1 MLKFILRRCLEAIPT
16 LFILITIS
24 FFMMR
29 LAPGSP
35 FTGERNLPP
44 EVMANIE
51 AKYHL
56 NDPILKQ
63 YGSYLFQLAQGD
75 FGPSFKYKDYSVND
89 LVASAFP
96 VSAKLGAVAFLF
108 AVILGVTAGTV
119 AALYQNSRWDY
130 TIMGFAMTGVVIPSF
145 VVAPLLVLVFSITLR
160 WLPAGGWN
168 GGAGKYVLLPMVALS
183 LSYIASIAR
192 ITRGAMI
199 EVLHAN
205 FIRTA
210 RAKGLPMRHIILR
223 HALKPAL
230 LPVLSY
236 MGPAFV
242 GIITGSM
249 VIETIFG
256 LPGIGQLFVNGA
268 LNRDYSLV
276 LSLTILVGGLTI
288 LFNAIID
295 VLYAVIDPK
304 IRY

>member
-1 MLKFILRRCLEAIPT
+1 MLKFILRRVLEAIPT
-16 LFILITIS
+16 LLILITIS

-35 FTGERNLPP
+35 FTGERKLPP

-56 NDPILKQ
+56 NDPMYKQ
-63 YGSYLFQLAQGD
+63 YFNYLIQLSQGD

-89 LVASAFP
+89 LVAKAFP
-96 VSAKLGAVAFLF
+96 VSAKLGATAFVVAVLF
-108 AVILGVTAGTV
+108 GVTAGV
-119 AALYQNSRWDY
+119 IAALNQNTKWDF
-130 TIMGFAMTGVVIPSF
+130 TVMGFAMTGVVIPSF
-145 VVAPLLVLVFSITLR
+145 VVAPLLVLIFAIHLK
-160 WLPAGGWN
+160 WFPGGGWD
-168 GGAGKYVLLPMVALS
+168 GGNLKHMVLPMVALS
-183 LSYIASIAR
+183 LAYIASISR
-192 ITRGAMI
+192 ITRGSMI
-199 EVLHAN
+199 EIMHSN

-210 RAKGLPMRHIILR
+210 RAKGLPLRTIILR

-276 LSLTILVGGLTI
+276 LSLTILVGVLTI
-288 LFNAIID
+288 TFNAIVD

>member
-1 MLKFILRRCLEAIPT
+1 MLKFILRRVLEAIPT
-16 LFILITIS
+16 LLVLITIS

-35 FTGERNLPP
+35 FTGERKLPP

-56 NDPILKQ
+56 NDPMYKQ
-63 YGSYLFQLAQGD
+63 YFNYLVQLSKGD
-75 FGPSFKYKDYSVND
+75 FGPSFKYKDYSVNE
-89 LVASAFP
+89 LVAKAFP
-96 VSAKLGAVAFLF
+96 VSAKLGATAFLV
-108 AVILGVTAGTV
+108 AVFFGVTAGV
-119 AALYQNSRWDY
+119 IAALNQNSKWDF
-130 TIMGFAMTGVVIPSF
+130 TVMGFAMTGVVIPSF
-145 VVAPLLVLVFSITLR
+145 VVAPLLVLIFAIHLK
-160 WLPAGGWN
+160 WLPGGGWD
-168 GGAGKYVLLPMVALS
+168 GGNLTHIILPMVALS
-183 LSYIASIAR
+183 LAYIASISR
-192 ITRGAMI
+192 ITRGSMI
-199 EVLHAN
+199 EIMHSN

-210 RAKGLPMRHIILR
+210 RAKGLPLRTIILR

-249 VIETIFG
+249 VVETIFG

-276 LSLTILVGGLTI
+276 LSLTILVGVLTI
-288 LFNAIID
+288 TFNAVVD

>member
-1 MLKFILRRCLEAIPT
+1 MLKFIFRRVLEAIPT
-16 LFILITIS
+16 LLILITIS

-35 FTGERNLPP
+35 FTGERTLSA

-56 NDPILKQ
+56 NDPMWKQ
-63 YGSYLFQLAQGD
+63 YTNYLVQLAHGD
-75 FGPSFKYKDYSVND
+75 FGPSFKYKDYSVNY
-89 LVASAFP
+89 LVGHAFP
-96 VSAKLGAVAFLF
+96 VSARLGLAAFVLAVVLGVSAGVIAALKQNTKWDF
-108 AVILGVTAGTV
+108 AVMGV
-119 AALYQNSRWDY
+119 
-130 TIMGFAMTGVVIPSF
+130 AMTGVVIPSF
-145 VVAPLLVLVFSITLR
+145 VVAPLLVLIFAIGLK
-160 WLPAGGWN
+160 WLPGGGWN
-168 GGAGKYVLLPMVALS
+168 GGQLKYMILPMVALS
-183 LSYIASIAR
+183 LAYIASIAR
-192 ITRGAMI
+192 ITRGSMI
-199 EVLHAN
+199 EILHSN

-210 RAKGLPMRHIILR
+210 RAKGLPMHRIVLR
-223 HALKPAL
+223 HALKPAM

-236 MGPAFV
+236 LGPAFV

-249 VIETIFG
+249 VIETIYG

-276 LSLTILVGGLTI
+276 LSLTILVGVLTI
-288 LFNAIID
+288 LFNAIVD

>member
-1 MLKFILRRCLEAIPT
+1 MFKFILRRLLEAIPT

-35 FTGERNLPP
+35 FTGERKLPP

-56 NDPILKQ
+56 NDPMYKQ
-63 YGSYLFQLAQGD
+63 YFNYLIQLSQGD
-75 FGPSFKYKDYSVND
+75 FGPSFKYKDYSVNE
-89 LVASAFP
+89 LVAKAFP
-96 VSAKLGAVAFLF
+96 VSAKLGATAFVVAVLF
-108 AVILGVTAGTV
+108 GITAGV
-119 AALYQNSRWDY
+119 IAALNQNTKWDF
-130 TIMGFAMTGVVIPSF
+130 TVMGFAMTGVVIPSF
-145 VVAPLLVLVFSITLR
+145 VVAPLLVLIFAIHLK
-160 WLPAGGWN
+160 WLPGGGWD
-168 GGAGKYVLLPMVALS
+168 GGNVAHMILPMVALS
-183 LSYIASIAR
+183 LAYIASISR
-192 ITRGAMI
+192 ITRGSMI
-199 EVLHAN
+199 EIMHSN

-210 RAKGLPMRHIILR
+210 RAKGLPLRTIIFR

-276 LSLTILVGGLTI
+276 LSLTILVGVLTI
-288 LFNAIID
+288 AFNAIVD

>member
-35 FTGERNLPP
+35 FTGERKLPP

-56 NDPILKQ
+56 NDPIYKQ
-63 YGSYLFQLAQGD
+63 YFNYLIQLSKGD

-89 LVASAFP
+89 LVAEALP
-96 VSAKLGAVAFLF
+96 VSAKLGFAAFIM
-108 AVILGVTAGTV
+108 AVILGVSAGV
-119 AALYQNSRWDY
+119 IAALNQNTKWDY
-130 TIMGFAMTGVVIPSF
+130 TVMGFAMTGVVIPSF
-145 VVAPLLVLVFSITLR
+145 VVAPLLVLIFAITLK
-160 WLPAGGWN
+160 WLPGGGWN
-168 GGAGKYVLLPMVALS
+168 GGAPQYMLLPMVALS
-183 LSYIASIAR
+183 LSYIASISR
-192 ITRGAMI
+192 ITRSSMI
-199 EVLHAN
+199 EVLHSN

-210 RAKGLPMRHIILR
+210 RAKGLPLRKIILR

-230 LPVLSY
+230 LPVISY

-256 LPGIGQLFVNGA
+256 LPGLGQLFVNGA

-288 LFNAIID
+288 MFNAIVD

>member
-1 MLKFILRRCLEAIPT
+1 MLKFILRRLLEAIPT
-16 LFILITIS
+16 LFVLITIS

-35 FTGERNLPP
+35 FTGERALSP

-56 NDPILKQ
+56 NDPIGKQ
-63 YGSYLFQLAQGD
+63 YLDYLIQLGHGD
-75 FGPSFKYKDYSVND
+75 FGPSFKYKDYSVNY
-89 LVASAFP
+89 LVSHAFP
-96 VSAKLGAVAFLF
+96 VSAKLGLAAFAL
-108 AVILGVTAGTV
+108 AVIFGV
-119 AALYQNSRWDY
+119 AAGIIAALKQNSLWDY
-130 TIMGFAMTGVVIPSF
+130 TVMGVAMTGVVIPSF
-145 VVAPLLVLVFSITLR
+145 VVAPLLVLIFAISLR
-160 WLPAGGWN
+160 WLPGGGWN
-168 GGAGKYVLLPMVALS
+168 GGQLRYMVLPMVALS
-183 LSYIASIAR
+183 LAYIASIAR
-192 ITRGAMI
+192 ITRGSMI
-199 EVLHAN
+199 EVMHSN

-210 RAKGLPMRHIILR
+210 RAKGLPLRRIVLR

-249 VIETIFG
+249 VIESIYG

-276 LSLTILVGGLTI
+276 MSLTILVGVLTI
-288 LFNAIID
+288 IFNAIVD

>member
-1 MLKFILRRCLEAIPT
+1 MFKFILRRLLEAIPT

-35 FTGERNLPP
+35 FTGERKLPP

-56 NDPILKQ
+56 NDPMYKQ
-63 YGSYLFQLAQGD
+63 YFNYLIQLSQGD
-75 FGPSFKYKDYSVND
+75 FGPSFKYKDYSVNE
-89 LVASAFP
+89 LVAKAFP
-96 VSAKLGAVAFLF
+96 VSAKLGATAFVVAVLF
-108 AVILGVTAGTV
+108 GITAGV
-119 AALYQNSRWDY
+119 IAALNQNTKWDF
-130 TIMGFAMTGVVIPSF
+130 TVMGFAMTGVVIPSF
-145 VVAPLLVLVFSITLR
+145 VVAPLLVLIFAIHLK
-160 WLPAGGWN
+160 WLPGGGWD
-168 GGAGKYVLLPMVALS
+168 GGNVTHMILPMVALS
-183 LSYIASIAR
+183 LAYIASISR
-192 ITRGAMI
+192 ITRGSMI
-199 EVLHAN
+199 EIMHSN

-210 RAKGLPMRHIILR
+210 RAKGLPLRTIIFR

-230 LPVLSY
+230 LPVVSY

-276 LSLTILVGGLTI
+276 LSLTILVGVLTI
-288 LFNAIID
+288 AFNAIVD

>member
-1 MLKFILRRCLEAIPT
+1 MLKFIIRRLLEAIPT
-16 LFILITIS
+16 LLVLITIS

-35 FTGERNLPP
+35 FTGERKLPP

-56 NDPILKQ
+56 NDPMYKQ
-63 YGSYLFQLAQGD
+63 YFNYLIQLSKGD

-89 LVASAFP
+89 LVAKAFP
-96 VSAKLGAVAFLF
+96 VSAKLGATAFIVAVLF
-108 AVILGVTAGTV
+108 GVSAGVI
-119 AALYQNSRWDY
+119 AALNQNTKWDF
-130 TIMGFAMTGVVIPSF
+130 TVMGFAMTGVVIPSF
-145 VVAPLLVLVFSITLR
+145 VVAPLLVLIFAIHLK
-160 WLPAGGWN
+160 WFPGGGWD
-168 GGAGKYVLLPMVALS
+168 GGNLKHMVLPMVALS
-183 LSYIASIAR
+183 LAYIASISR
-192 ITRGAMI
+192 ITRGSMI
-199 EVLHAN
+199 EIMHSN

-210 RAKGLPMRHIILR
+210 RAKGLPLRTIILR

-236 MGPAFV
+236 MGLAFV

-276 LSLTILVGGLTI
+276 LSLTILVGVLTI
-288 LFNAIID
+288 TFNAIVD

>member
-1 MLKFILRRCLEAIPT
+1 MLKFIIRRLLEAIPT
-16 LFILITIS
+16 LLVLITIS

-35 FTGERNLPP
+35 FTGERKLPP

-56 NDPILKQ
+56 NDPMYKQ
-63 YGSYLFQLAQGD
+63 YFNYLIQLSKGD

-89 LVASAFP
+89 LVAKAFP
-96 VSAKLGAVAFLF
+96 VSAKLGATAFIVAVLF
-108 AVILGVTAGTV
+108 GGSAGVI
-119 AALYQNSRWDY
+119 AALNQNTKWDF
-130 TIMGFAMTGVVIPSF
+130 TVMGFAMTGVVIPSF
-145 VVAPLLVLVFSITLR
+145 VVAPLLVLIFAIHLK
-160 WLPAGGWN
+160 WFPGGGWD
-168 GGAGKYVLLPMVALS
+168 GGNLKHMVLPMVALS
-183 LSYIASIAR
+183 LAYIASISR
-192 ITRGAMI
+192 ITRGSMI
-199 EVLHAN
+199 EIMHSN

-210 RAKGLPMRHIILR
+210 RAKGLPLRTIILR

-276 LSLTILVGGLTI
+276 LSLTILVGVLTI
-288 LFNAIID
+288 TFNAIVD

>member
-1 MLKFILRRCLEAIPT
+1 MLKFIFRRCLEAIPT

-35 FTGERNLPP
+35 FTGERTLPP

-56 NDPILKQ
+56 NDPMIKQ
-63 YGSYLFQLAQGD
+63 YGSYMLQLMQGD

-89 LVASAFP
+89 LVARAFP
-96 VSAKLGAVAFLF
+96 VSAKLGAAAFLL
-108 AVILGVTAGTV
+108 AIVLGVTSGVV
-119 AALYQNSRWDY
+119 AALNQNSKWDY
-130 TIMGFAMTGVVIPSF
+130 TVMGFAMTGVVIPSF
-145 VVAPLLVLVFSITLR
+145 VVAPLLVLVFAITLR
-160 WLPAGGWN
+160 WLPGGGWN
-168 GGAGKYVLLPMVALS
+168 GGAPQYIILPMVALS

-192 ITRGAMI
+192 ITRGSMI
-199 EVLHAN
+199 EVLHSN

-210 RAKGLPMRHIILR
+210 RAKGLPLRRIILR
-223 HALKPAL
+223 HALKPTL
-230 LPVLSY
+230 LPVISY

-276 LSLTILVGGLTI
+276 LSLTILVGALTI
-288 LFNAIID
+288 VFNAVID

>member
-1 MLKFILRRCLEAIPT
+1 MFKFIVRRLLEAIPT
-16 LFILITIS
+16 LLILITIS

-35 FTGERNLPP
+35 FTGERKLPP

-56 NDPILKQ
+56 NDPMYKQ
-63 YGSYLFQLAQGD
+63 YFNYLVQLSKGD
-75 FGPSFKYKDYSVND
+75 FGPSFKYKDYSVNE
-89 LVASAFP
+89 LVAKAFP
-96 VSAKLGAVAFLF
+96 VSAKLGATAFVVAVLF
-108 AVILGVTAGTV
+108 GVSAGVI
-119 AALYQNSRWDY
+119 AALNQNTKWDF
-130 TIMGFAMTGVVIPSF
+130 TVMGFAMTGVVIPSF
-145 VVAPLLVLVFSITLR
+145 VVAPLLVLIFAIHLK
-160 WLPAGGWN
+160 WLPGGGWD
-168 GGAGKYVLLPMVALS
+168 GGNLTHMILPMVALS
-183 LSYIASIAR
+183 LAYIASISR
-192 ITRGAMI
+192 ITRGSMI
-199 EVLHAN
+199 EVMHSN

-210 RAKGLPMRHIILR
+210 RAKGLPLRTIILR

-276 LSLTILVGGLTI
+276 LSLTILVGVLTI
-288 LFNAIID
+288 AFNAIVD

>member
-35 FTGERNLPP
+35 FTGERTLPP

-56 NDPILKQ
+56 NDPIMTQYFNYLK
-63 YGSYLFQLAQGD
+63 QLAQGD

-89 LVASAFP
+89 LVASSFP
-96 VSAKLGAVAFLF
+96 VSAKLGLAAFLL
-108 AVILGVTAGTV
+108 AVILGVSAGV
-119 AALYQNSRWDY
+119 IAALKQNTKWDY
-130 TIMGFAMTGVVIPSF
+130 AVMGVAMTGVVIPSF
-145 VVAPLLVLVFSITLR
+145 VVAPLLVMIFAITLH
-160 WLPAGGWN
+160 WLPGGGWN
-168 GGAGKYVLLPMVALS
+168 GGALKFMILPMVALS
-183 LSYIASIAR
+183 LAYIASIAR
-192 ITRGAMI
+192 ITRGSMI
-199 EVLHAN
+199 EVLHSN

-210 RAKGLPMRHIILR
+210 RAKGLPMRRIIFR

-249 VIETIFG
+249 VIETIYG

-276 LSLTILVGGLTI
+276 LSLTILVGALTI
-288 LFNAIID
+288 LFNAIVD

>member
-1 MLKFILRRCLEAIPT
+1 MLKFIFRRLLEAIPT
-16 LFILITIS
+16 LLVLITIS

-35 FTGERNLPP
+35 FTGERKLPP

-56 NDPILKQ
+56 NDPMYKQ
-63 YGSYLFQLAQGD
+63 YFNYLIQLSKCD

-89 LVASAFP
+89 LVAKAFP
-96 VSAKLGAVAFLF
+96 VSAKLGATAFIVAVLF
-108 AVILGVTAGTV
+108 GVSAGVI
-119 AALYQNSRWDY
+119 AALNQNTKWDF
-130 TIMGFAMTGVVIPSF
+130 TVMGFAMTGVVIPSF
-145 VVAPLLVLVFSITLR
+145 VVAPLLVLIFAIHLK
-160 WLPAGGWN
+160 WFPGGGWD
-168 GGAGKYVLLPMVALS
+168 GGNLKHMVLPMVALS
-183 LSYIASIAR
+183 LAYIASISR
-192 ITRGAMI
+192 ITRGSMI
-199 EVLHAN
+199 EIMHSN

-210 RAKGLPMRHIILR
+210 RAKGLPLRTIILR

-276 LSLTILVGGLTI
+276 LSLTILVGVLTI
-288 LFNAIID
+288 TFNAIVD

>member
-1 MLKFILRRCLEAIPT
+1 MLKFILRRFLEAIPT
-16 LFILITIS
+16 LLILITIS

-35 FTGERNLPP
+35 FTGERTLSP

-56 NDPILKQ
+56 NDPIWKQ
-63 YGSYLFQLAQGD
+63 YADYLLQLAHGD
-75 FGPSFKYKDYSVND
+75 FGPSFKYKDYSVNY
-89 LVASAFP
+89 LVAHAFP
-96 VSAKLGAVAFLF
+96 VSAKLGLAAFILAIIF
-108 AVILGVTAGTV
+108 GVSAGVI
-119 AALYQNSRWDY
+119 AALKQNSKWDFVV
-130 TIMGFAMTGVVIPSF
+130 MGVAMTGVVIPSF
-145 VVAPLLVLVFSITLR
+145 VVAPLLVLIFAISLK
-160 WLPAGGWN
+160 WLPGGGWN
-168 GGAGKYVLLPMVALS
+168 GGELKFMILPMVALS
-183 LSYIASIAR
+183 LAYISSIAR
-192 ITRGAMI
+192 ITRGSMI
-199 EVLHAN
+199 EVLHSN

-210 RAKGLPMRHIILR
+210 RAKGLPLYRIVLR
-223 HALKPAL
+223 HALKPAM

-236 MGPAFV
+236 LGPAFV

-249 VIETIFG
+249 VIETIYG

-276 LSLTILVGGLTI
+276 LSLTILVGVLTI
-288 LFNAIID
+288 LFNAIVD